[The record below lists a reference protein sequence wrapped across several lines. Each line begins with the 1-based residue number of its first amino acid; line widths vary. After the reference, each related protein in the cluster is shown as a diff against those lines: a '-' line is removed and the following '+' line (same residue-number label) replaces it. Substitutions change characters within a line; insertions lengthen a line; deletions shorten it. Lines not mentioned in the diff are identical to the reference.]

1 MKLSDIVEKMDLE
14 VRAAKGRLDTDVTGV
29 YASDLLS
36 DVMAHA
42 REGNVWLTLQ
52 SHQNV
57 IAVAVMKDLAGII
70 LVGGREP
77 LAETVQKAEAEGIPV
92 LVSSL
97 PTYELSV
104 RLHQQGLGGTFDND
118 KKSGTG

>member
-1 MKLSDIVEKMDLE
+1 MKLSDIVEKLDLE